1 MKKGSVKEK
10 QFYTEFTD
18 QISKHIPLK
27 LVGEI
32 MYYIKVVFN
41 AEVWGKLVYGFKVN
55 MICGELEITYDNFQG
70 GYTTKGIKLN
80 RKQHTH
86 LKQLSRIEN
95 FKKFR
100 ENMDKFIPLFG
111 PYRWSLQCISNDG
124 DPMLEIPDRSGD
136 YITRP
141 NFVINLVEYIA
152 KIGIEPELIERMSL
166 L

>member
-1 MKKGSVKEK
+1 MKEK
-10 QFYTEFTD
+10 HFHTEFTD
-18 QISKHIPLK
+18 QMIKHIPLR
-27 LVGEI
+27 LGGQI

-41 AEVWGKLVYGFKVN
+41 AEAWGKLTYGFKVN

-86 LKQLSRIEN
+86 LKQLLRIEN

-100 ENMDKFIPLFG
+100 ENLNMDISFFDQHS
-111 PYRWSLQCISNDG
+111 WSLQCISNDG
-124 DPMLEIPDRSGD
+124 NPMLEMSDRDGN
-136 YITRP
+136 YIGQS
-141 NFVINLVEYIA
+141 NSLINLVEYVA
-152 KIGIEPELIERMSL
+152 KIGIEPEIIERMRL

>member
-1 MKKGSVKEK
+1 
-10 QFYTEFTD
+10 
-18 QISKHIPLK
+18 
-27 LVGEI
+27 

-41 AEVWGKLVYGFKVN
+41 AEVRGKLTYGFKVD

-86 LKQLSRIEN
+86 LKQLLIIED

-100 ENMDKFIPLFG
+100 ENLNMDISFFDH
-111 PYRWSLQCISNDG
+111 PYDWSLQCISNDG
-124 DPMLEIPDRSGD
+124 NPMLEMSKRDGA
-136 YITRP
+136 YIMTS
-141 NFVINLVEYIA
+141 NSVINLVEYVA
-152 KIGIEPELIERMSL
+152 KIGIEPEIIERMRL